1 MEALTPEQKDYKRKQ
16 RERLN
21 SYIVGQKDR
30 VGDVITHIYV
40 LGDEYVIYDYDNGD
54 GRNILRVQL
63 DTEIEEDPNNLC
75 GNFDKIKKNFNE
87 FKGVVHKADN
97 QEFVKSVAAQAISL
111 GIKGGLQSAELIFED
126 IITRINKEHSD
137 SIKCKLAYLISCMTW
152 LILTSVLGVLVYLFR
167 TSEFITTNIGLLN
180 AFFCCLFAGFGG
192 FISVTRKLYKLIIE
206 KDVKFSVYII
216 YGIERMII
224 ANLSG
229 LVAYVLIKCGI
240 ALSFVNDLSNPLYA
254 YMAISII
261 SGFSENY
268 IPDLLVKIEKK
279 Q

>member
-1 MEALTPEQKDYKRKQ
+1 MEPLTPEQEEYKRKQ
-16 RERLN
+16 RERM
-21 SYIVGQKDR
+21 SFYVVGGKDR
-30 VGDVITHIYV
+30 AGGVITHIYV
-40 LGDEYVIYDYDNGD
+40 LGDEYIIYDYDNGD
-54 GRNILRVQL
+54 GRNILRVQV
-63 DTEIEEDPNNLC
+63 DTEIEEDPKDIVGNL
-75 GNFDKIKKNFNE
+75 DKIKKSYNE

-97 QEFVKSVAAQAISL
+97 QQFAKSVAAQAISL
-111 GIKGGLQSAELIFED
+111 AFKGDFESAESIFED
-126 IITRINKEHSD
+126 VITKINKEYTD
-137 SIKCKLAYLISCMTW
+137 AIKCKLAYIVSCMTW

-167 TSEFITTNIGLLN
+167 TSEFIATNIELLN

-192 FISVTRKLYKLIIE
+192 FISVTRKSNKLIIE
-206 KDVKFSVYII
+206 KDVKFSVYIM

-240 ALSFVNDLSNPLYA
+240 AFSFVNELSNPLYG
-254 YMAISII
+254 YMAFSII

-268 IPDLLVKIEKK
+268 IPDLLVKMEKE